1 MNRLFCFNSQKISL
15 NIMNTVSSLSKI
27 NQLLNKGQF
36 VQAHPMVVAFIQQ
49 HSDTSLQAEGYFLLG
64 IINSEIGQFNKASQ
78 CFEKALSLNVKPEY
92 LAYYCKCQALL
103 GNSNQALEAADNIDI
118 SALKQ
123 PNALDTVGV
132 SLSRLGFHERARVF
146 FEAAIALDNSKAMY
160 FYNYGMSLK
169 FAGEF
174 TEALIQFA
182 NVLRIE
188 PSHPPTQFAISDMPK
203 HDHHEERIKELE
215 SLLST
220 PPQEPDAQLHLA
232 HALAIEYQNT
242 AQHSKALEVLERA
255 KQNKLTSTP
264 YDFAQDKAIFEA
276 CQQWSMPLEQDGC
289 ESVRPIF
296 IVGMPRS
303 GTTLVE
309 RILSHHSRVG
319 SGGELQDFG
328 IAVKQLAQTPGQ
340 LVLDPSTIEQSMG
353 LNMAQLGQLYIHKT
367 QRIAADKPHFID
379 KLPFNFFYIDLI
391 RAALPQA
398 KIIIMLRDPMDTC
411 IGNYRQMFSLN
422 SPYYKYALN
431 LQSIGD
437 FYVAFRR
444 HINLMEARYGECIRV
459 QNYES
464 LATDPTTQVKELLE
478 FCQLPFE
485 SQCMHVEQ
493 NKTPVSTASKV
504 QVREPINT
512 SSIGRWKK
520 FGSAL
525 EPLHD
530 YLKAHKLV

>member
-1 MNRLFCFNSQKISL
+1 MNPVPALSQ
-15 NIMNTVSSLSKI
+15 I
-27 NQLLNKGQF
+27 NQLLNQGQF
-36 VQAHPMVVAFIQQ
+36 IQAHPLVVAFLQQ
-49 HSDTSLQAEGYFLLG
+49 QADVSLQAEGYFLLG
-64 IINSEIGQFNKASQ
+64 IINSELGQFNKASQ

-103 GNSNQALEAADNIDI
+103 GNSNQALEAADNIDVA
-118 SALKQ
+118 ALKQ

-146 FEAAIALDNSKAMY
+146 FEAAIALDNTKAMY

-174 TEALIQFA
+174 KSALVQFTK
-182 NVLRIE
+182 VLHID

-203 HDHHEERIKELE
+203 HDQHERRIQELE
-215 SLLST
+215 SLLAS
-220 PPQEPDAQLHLA
+220 PPQDPDAQLHLA

-242 AQHSKALEVLERA
+242 AQHPRALEVLHQA
-255 KQNKLTSTP
+255 KQHKLTQTR
-264 YDFAQDKAIFEA
+264 YDFARDKAIFVA
-276 CQQWSMPLEQDGC
+276 CQQWSLP
-289 ESVRPIF
+289 SVQAGYDSKRPIF

-309 RILSHHSRVG
+309 RILSHHSQVG

-328 IAVKQLAQTPGQ
+328 IAVKQLTQTPGQ
-340 LVLDPSTIEQSMG
+340 LVLDPLTVEQSVN
-353 LNMAQLGQLYIHKT
+353 LDIAELGQFYIKKT
-367 QRIAADKPHFID
+367 QRIASDKQYFID

-398 KIIIMLRDPMDTC
+398 KIIVMLRDPMDTC

-422 SPYYKYALN
+422 SPYYQYAFD
-431 LQSIGD
+431 LQSIGE
-437 FYVAFRR
+437 FYVAFRK
-444 HINLMEARYGECIRV
+444 HIELMHERYGSAIRM
-459 QNYES
+459 QNYEL
-464 LATDPTTQVKELLE
+464 LATNPEVQVKELLE
-478 FCQLPFE
+478 FCDLPFE
-485 SQCMHVEQ
+485 SQCLHVEQ

-520 FGSAL
+520 FGPAL
-525 EPLHD
+525 EPLHE
-530 YLKAHKLV
+530 YLKAHRLV